1 MRHIQ
6 TQTLL
11 NYWRQTRGDQSAP
24 LKSMIAPREIKDHL
38 AFSFLLKREGG
49 ERFTFALAGTGLCDL
64 FGRELRGQSFVH
76 LWAEPSREAASTS
89 LIRVAH
95 LSVPTVAQCVAETA
109 DQRPLTGEMLLLPY
123 ASERG
128 ESNWILGHFQS
139 LEPLSRLYGRKLV
152 RMRMGASVI
161 LTGDAHGPNVVEF
174 SDSKRSSSHLRVVSA
189 AF

>member
-6 TQTLL
+6 TQALL
-11 NYWRQTRGDQSAP
+11 NYWRHERGEQSAP
-24 LKSMIAPREIKDHL
+24 LKSMIAPRDIKDHL
-38 AFSFLLKREGG
+38 AFTFLLKREGTD
-49 ERFTFALAGTGLCDL
+49 RFTFALAGTGLCDL

-76 LWAEPSREAASTS
+76 LWAEASRDAASTS

-95 LSVPTVAQCVAETA
+95 LSVPTVTQFVAETA

-128 ESNWILGHFQS
+128 ETNWTLGHFQA

-152 RMRMGASVI
+152 RMRMGASAI
-161 LTGDAHGPNVVEF
+161 LTGDAHGPSAVDFV
-174 SDSKRSSSHLRVVSA
+174 DHKRSTSHLRVVSA
-189 AF
+189 VS